1 VDYELPGVNVMKTAY
16 HLLEQVFG
24 IIFLQFSAFAY
35 VTEQVAT
42 LAEFH
47 DEAHVLASLKRVVQ
61 LNDILVCTL
70 FQNAHLLH

>member
-1 VDYELPGVNVMKTAY
+1 VDYELPGVNVMKTTH

-24 IIFLQFSAFAY
+24 VVFLQFSALAY

-47 DEAHVLASLKRVVQ
+47 DETHVLASLKRVVQ

-70 FQNAHLLH
+70 FQNTHLLH

>member
-1 VDYELPGVNVMKTAY
+1 MKTAY